1 MPSRSRAPSKSR
13 TRASAH
19 SARDDVLLVLRARR
33 QKQAA
38 QFLGVSERTIRR
50 WKNEG
55 VTPSLKNAPVLQK
68 AALHERRVLSQPT
81 RRRLNEYVKGKPTG
95 KTYQSDW
102 LSYQTEHLSPSD
114 LFSLVK
120 RVRGKKEREG
130 YDELLAQFILM
141 HVDERGKDIRSAT
154 PVFDLLTYTDLGIWE
169 EIEASLKRYERARI
183 VLFSILDA

>member
-1 MPSRSRAPSKSR
+1 MPSRSRVPSKSR
-13 TRASAH
+13 TRAPAH
-19 SARDDVLLVLRARR
+19 SARDDVLLVLRGRT

-55 VTPSLKNAPVLQK
+55 VTPSPQHALVLKK
-68 AALHERRVLSQPT
+68 AATHERRVLSQPT
-81 RRRLNEYVKGKPTG
+81 RRRLKEYVKGLPTG

-102 LSYQTEHLSPSD
+102 LSYKVEGLSPSD
-114 LFSLVK
+114 IFSLVK

-141 HVDERGKDIRSAT
+141 RVDERGNDIRSAT
-154 PVFDLLTYTDLGIWE
+154 PVFDLLTYTDLDIWE
-169 EIEASLKRYERARI
+169 EIEAALKRYEKSRI